1 MVASVI
7 PVSLPK
13 KKSENASNG
22 ENSYCL
28 FLRIIFILR
37 AFMVLAFDSNF
48 TWVAEKALNAKIE
61 EPIFHRIRDVVPNKV
76 YFLHYG
82 MPTVQKL

>member
-1 MVASVI
+1 
-7 PVSLPK
+7 
-13 KKSENASNG
+13 
-22 ENSYCL
+22 
-28 FLRIIFILR
+28 
-37 AFMVLAFDSNF
+37 MVLAFDSNF